1 MLQRK
6 RTTSG
11 TSSSGASSEH
21 EKDLAEYPGLVFYL
35 RKRLFS
41 SLHSIP
47 NFKVL
52 QNQARNFLY
61 CQIRQDYVE
70 REILQKPEITIEDA
84 VLIAALCL
92 KVKYQAKML
101 RSKDNTLTKDII
113 KKNLDYCVPK
123 SLQKDKS
130 ISKQWEIKILT
141 CFDKQNLKD
150 L

>member
-1 MLQRK
+1 MGLGRASVLHKK
-6 RTTSG
+6 RSTGPAGSG
-11 TSSSGASSEH
+11 ERPADKETEGS
-21 EKDLAEYPGLVFYL
+21 EYPGLCFYL

-52 QNQARNFLY
+52 QNGARNFLY

-70 REILQKPEITIEDA
+70 REILQKPQITIEDA
-84 VLIAALCL
+84 ILIAALCL
-92 KVKYQAKML
+92 KVKYQAKLL
-101 RSKDNTLTKDII
+101 RSKDNTLTKEII

-130 ISKQWEIKILT
+130 ISR
-141 CFDKQNLKD
+141 
-150 L
+150 